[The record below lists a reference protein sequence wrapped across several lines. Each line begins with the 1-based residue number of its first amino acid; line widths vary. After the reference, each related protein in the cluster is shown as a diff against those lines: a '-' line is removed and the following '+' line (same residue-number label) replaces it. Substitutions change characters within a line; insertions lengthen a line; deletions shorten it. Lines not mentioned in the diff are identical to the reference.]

1 MKWTSCVGIM
11 SLVGILAAC
20 ERPAAPT
27 APDGAAGST
36 AVLPPEAIAQMAS
49 GGGRYLLINSI
60 DAQFAFSAN
69 QSGSGR
75 AAGRFHQILDFQ
87 GQHVEFHGTVTCLAV
102 DEENGRA
109 WIGGIITQNRSVHPS
124 FLAARNAPGRDIWFR
139 VLDAGQGN
147 EAAPDRTTFVG
158 FEGDAGFATSAAY
171 CEGRPWPDDQANTR
185 TWPVTSGNIQVRP

>member
-20 ERPAAPT
+20 GRSTAPT

-36 AVLPPEAIAQMAS
+36 AIRPPEAIAQMAS
-49 GGGRYLLINSI
+49 GGGRYLLNNTI

-69 QSGSGR
+69 QHGNERASGQ
-75 AAGRFHQILDFQ
+75 FHQALEFQ
-87 GQHVEFHGTVTCLAV
+87 GQHVEFHGRVTCLAV
-102 DEENGRA
+102 DAANGRA
-109 WIGGIITQNRSVHPS
+109 WIGGVITQNRSVHPQ
-124 FLAARNAPGRDIWFR
+124 FLAARNEPGRDIWFR

-158 FEGDAGFATSAAY
+158 FEEDAGFATSAAY
-171 CEGRPWPDDQANTR
+171 CEGRPWPEGDAR
-185 TWPVTSGNIQVRP
+185 TWAVTSGNIQVRP